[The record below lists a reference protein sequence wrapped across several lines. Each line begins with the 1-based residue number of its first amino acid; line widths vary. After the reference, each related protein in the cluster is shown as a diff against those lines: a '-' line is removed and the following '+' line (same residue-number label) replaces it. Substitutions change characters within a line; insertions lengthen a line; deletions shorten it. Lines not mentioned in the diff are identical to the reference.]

1 MCADG
6 VGDRFR
12 RGGVFRAPCMTGPVA
27 METDTKVS
35 VEPLLNWVRV
45 LISPA
50 LRNTVGRMPRP
61 EDWGGGAG
69 RCVSPFLLSRRTA
82 YASACLYSARMSNFA
97 LVAGA
102 VALAALAPGP
112 TVNGV
117 TPPPDP
123 WYSKPP
129 NSQAWRHHT
138 SNGQAPP
145 ARFLREPRQRK
156 REESRR
162 PDTPAHPP
170 KKPAPEAG
178 YRARL
183 VRLVN
188 QERKKGHCPAVRQH
202 SALNQA
208 AQGHSV
214 YMALTQILSHT
225 ERGGPDPGERVKAA
239 DYRFRLAGENI
250 LSGARNPAA
259 AVRAWMAS
267 PEHRRSILTCSFRH
281 VGIGRE
287 TGGKGPWW
295 TLLLAAPR

>member
-1 MCADG
+1 
-6 VGDRFR
+6 
-12 RGGVFRAPCMTGPVA
+12 
-27 METDTKVS
+27 
-35 VEPLLNWVRV
+35 
-45 LISPA
+45 
-50 LRNTVGRMPRP
+50 
-61 EDWGGGAG
+61 
-69 RCVSPFLLSRRTA
+69 
-82 YASACLYSARMSNFA
+82 MSNFA

-138 SNGQAPP
+138 SDGQAPP
-145 ARFLREPRQRK
+145 ARFLRE
-156 REESRR
+156 
-162 PDTPAHPP
+162 P

-188 QERKKGHCPAVRQH
+188 QERKKGRCPAVRQH

-214 YMALTQILSHT
+214 YMALTKILSHT